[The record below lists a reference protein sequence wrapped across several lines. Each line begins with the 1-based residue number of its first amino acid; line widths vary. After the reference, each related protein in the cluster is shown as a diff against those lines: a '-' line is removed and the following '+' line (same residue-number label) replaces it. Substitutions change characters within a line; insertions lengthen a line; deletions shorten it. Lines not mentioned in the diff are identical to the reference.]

1 MRRTP
6 IVLFFLVSVIC
17 GPCGPAFG
25 QENAKAPAVAA
36 ASDLK
41 FALEEV
47 AQAFTKDTGA
57 RVELVFGSSGNLT
70 RQLTDGA
77 PFELFMSADE
87 AFVFKLADAGLTKD
101 RGALYAIG
109 RLVLFAPHGSPLK
122 VDENLNGLR
131 ALAASGDLKRF
142 AIANPAHAP
151 YGRAAEAVLRAK
163 GLWDAVKPS
172 LVLGENVSQAAQ
184 FATTGN
190 AAGGIIAHSLAV
202 APSLRDAGTFVLLP
216 DRDHPPLR
224 QRMVLMKRAGPTAAK
239 FYDYMQQ
246 PAARAILERYGFA
259 MPAAAK

>member
-1 MRRTP
+1 MRRIP
-6 IVLFFLVSVIC
+6 IAPLLCLVAAFFITTGQAHAS
-17 GPCGPAFG
+17 G
-25 QENAKAPAVAA
+25 QERPPVVAA

-47 AQAFTKDTGA
+47 AKAFTKDTGA
-57 RVELVFGSSGNLT
+57 RVELVFSSSGTLT
-70 RQLTDGA
+70 RQLIDGA

-87 AFVFKLADAGLTKD
+87 AFVFKLADAGLTRD

-122 VDENLNGLR
+122 VDENLTGLR
-131 ALAASGDLKRF
+131 ALAANGGLKRF

-163 GLWDAVKPS
+163 GLWDAVNPS
-172 LVLGENVSQAAQ
+172 LVLGENISQAAQ
-184 FATTGN
+184 FAASGN
-190 AAGGIIAHSLAV
+190 AAGGMIALSLML
-202 APSLRDAGTFVLLP
+202 APPFRDAGTYVLLS

-246 PAARAILERYGFA
+246 PAARKILERYGFVI
-259 MPAAAK
+259 PAAK